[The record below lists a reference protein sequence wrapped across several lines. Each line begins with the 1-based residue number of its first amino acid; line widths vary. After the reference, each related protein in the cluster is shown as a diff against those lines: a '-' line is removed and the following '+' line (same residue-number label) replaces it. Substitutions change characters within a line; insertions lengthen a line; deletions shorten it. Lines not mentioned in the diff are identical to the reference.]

1 MNPPVLLCQRPYSQ
15 LYLFHSPDYS
25 EPVVLKVLSAE
36 LPSQAQLEALNNEY
50 NLTQDLNSVFVRRAL
65 QRSQWQGKPALLLE
79 YVSGQTLSAYFETP
93 KSEALFLHIALQLA
107 QALGEIHAQGVIH
120 QDLNPQNILIEPE
133 SLTLKLIDFGLGL
146 SHRHAAEI
154 PSALLTG
161 TWAYLS
167 PEQTGRTSQK
177 VDQRSDLYA
186 LGVTLYE
193 LLTGQLPFVAEDELG
208 MIYAHLAKTPLAP
221 ESLLQN
227 PSPVLQSLSKVI
239 LKLLAKH
246 PEHRYQSAQ
255 GLFDDLS
262 FIAAR
267 AEQAAALLTFQPGES
282 ESRQNLK
289 IPVRLYGREAE
300 VKTLLGGFQ
309 SLQVS
314 PEQPAQV
321 VLIAGPSGSGKS
333 FLVHEIQQPLF
344 ELHGFFIF
352 AGKYDQYQKHLPYS
366 AFVQGITHFV
376 QQILT
381 ESPENVAKWRE
392 RVLNALGSSAQVVI
406 DMIPALRHLLGAQ
419 PDVVDLEPHEEQS
432 RIRHLLKRLIEV
444 LASLERPLVIFID
457 DLQWGDR
464 ASLNLLKDL
473 ALEPVLPGL
482 LLIGAYRDN
491 ETSQDHLLNQIV
503 AELAAENRAP
513 EQIRLEN
520 LQANQIAALLSD
532 TLVLPLADTA
542 ELAHWVFQKTQ
553 GNAFFVHQFL
563 YDLHRQGLLYFSLSD
578 QQWCWKLADIQ
589 AQNVTDN
596 VVSLL
601 TETIQ
606 TLPAGAQTLLKWGA
620 CLGNHFDASVAGQA
634 AALSTLAVQTAFQAL
649 SDAGLL
655 VSVNAP
661 KGILPCRFLHDR
673 VQQAA
678 YALLSAS
685 ERPEVHLRIGRLLL
699 DSTAEDDLQ
708 SLNFE
713 RVYHLNLGRLLL
725 QDPAEKRHLAQLNLW
740 AAQHSRRS
748 AAYDDVLELTGIGLA
763 LLTEAAWQR
772 EYDLVFE
779 LSLLQIE
786 ATFVI
791 GQNERGE
798 LLYPRLLK
806 EARTPQDRVRV
817 FYLQLTL
824 YSQQRRYKEAIVVF
838 LNALEALGEDP
849 PRQTWQQVLQFG
861 RASLA
866 LKQRLK
872 GRDIQRLADLPEM
885 TDPHSLV
892 LAQLLGTS
900 LDILM
905 AADQKLL
912 FGLVVAKLVKLSLE
926 KGNADIS
933 ALAYVF
939 YGASRQQLFGDY
951 ASGRQFAQLALRLAE
966 RSANP
971 ILKNKV
977 YSAEG
982 LLLSPFY
989 KHLQFSING
998 FQAGLALLKAE
1009 GNLMYAAYNIYFL
1022 MSFGFVK
1029 GTPLKEL
1036 YQEGLSYFPLLASEH
1051 RKLHQEMLLDAM
1063 IEPLLTFTHPE
1074 QVAQIEALF
1083 NPDLLKTHADSPLLL
1098 SHYYAIHLR
1107 SAYLLGNFDFALRI
1121 LLPATASFDRS
1132 QTLLYCIDGSFYAG
1146 LTWIKALQKGVFPDG
1161 SSAHKAR
1168 TALAKIFKRFAFWAQ
1183 LAPVNFE
1190 HNYLLLKAEK
1200 QHLEKDFLG
1209 ALKSYDA
1216 AIQAAETH
1224 GFQHVQALGNHL
1236 AGQACFE
1243 EKQTRLALVYLS
1255 AAHRGYL
1262 QWGALALLSR
1272 LEREFPSLVSQLSQA
1287 DIERVFGGRTTSPAS
1302 LETSHLD
1309 LLSLIKA
1316 SQALS
1321 EAVELNS
1328 LLEKLLLI
1336 VMENA
1341 GAQKAVLLLPKPES
1355 PDWYIEAWAG
1365 AEGGV
1370 TIGSQALAET
1380 RLLAQGVVNYV
1391 LRTQSSVLLE
1401 NACQQGDFMQDS
1413 YILEQQTRSLL
1424 CLPLLKQGQLQ
1435 GVLYMENNLTP
1446 GAFTAEHIQTLN
1458 VLSSQASI
1466 SLENAQLYRL
1476 MREQNILLEEKVSAR
1491 TAELMLAK
1499 EGAEVANQAKSRFL
1513 ANMSHEIRTPL
1524 NAIIGFSRLLQQNK
1538 ALPPDDAEKLD
1549 IVVHSGEHL
1558 LTLINDTLEM
1568 AKIEAGTTQFELT
1581 DFDLHALLRELQ
1593 NMLLLKATSK
1603 GLKLEMT
1610 IDPAVPRAIR
1620 ADAQKLRQLLINFL
1634 TNGIKYTPQGWVHL
1648 AVFAKELSG
1657 PEPRLCFE
1665 ISDSGT
1671 GIGEADL
1678 NAIFEPFMQA
1688 EQAEGFREG
1697 VGLGL
1702 SISQNLIKKMG
1713 GTLSV
1718 SSSLG
1723 KGSCFAFE
1731 LPLLLAQIEPL
1742 PHNAVQK
1749 VIGLQ
1754 AGQKAWR
1761 ILIVDDDAN
1770 NRALLQHYLA
1780 PLGFELAQA
1789 GNGQVGLALA
1799 ETFRPHLVLMDMRMP
1814 VMDGYLATSRLM
1826 SESQSWPEQPVV
1838 VAVTASA
1845 FEDQRQE
1852 VLAAGCQDFLRKPV
1866 SEESVLAVIAK
1877 FLPVIYRYAESDS
1890 ASLQPNTSW
1899 TPEQIAKALHTVPL
1913 ALRQALREATESAQ
1927 MEAIDDLI
1935 AELRLSSDELA
1946 QVLQDAAACFDYDL
1960 ILDLLNAAESV

>member
-1 MNPPVLLCQRPYSQ
+1 MKQPELLCLRPYSQ
-15 LYLFHSPDYS
+15 LYLFHSPDYPQ
-25 EPVVLKVLSAE
+25 PVVLKVLSAE
-36 LPSQAQLEALNNEY
+36 LPSQAQLDALNNEF
-50 NLTQDLNSVFVRRAL
+50 NLTQHLDSVFVRRAL

-79 YVSGQTLSAYFETP
+79 YVPGQTLRDFFSSP
-93 KSEALFLHIALQLA
+93 QPQALLLQIALQLA
-107 QALGEIHAQGVIH
+107 QALADIHAQGVIH

-133 SLTLKLIDFGLGL
+133 THALKLIDFGLGL
-146 SHRHAAEI
+146 SPTQAEI

-167 PEQTGRTSQK
+167 PEQTGRTAQK

-193 LLTGQLPFVAEDELG
+193 LMTGQMPFVAEDELG
-208 MIYAHLAKTPLAP
+208 MIYAHLAKIPRAP
-221 ESLLQN
+221 DVLLSN
-227 PSPVLQSLSKVI
+227 PTPVLQALSKVI

-246 PEHRYQSAQ
+246 PEDRYQSAQ
-255 GLFDDLS
+255 GLVEDLGL
-262 FIAAR
+262 IAACSD
-267 AEQAAALLTFQPGES
+267 QTTALLAFTPGES
-282 ESRQNLK
+282 ESRLALK
-289 IPVRLYGREAE
+289 IPAKLYGREREIKA
-300 VKTLLGGFQ
+300 LLGVFQ
-309 SLQVS
+309 ALQAT
-314 PEQPAQV
+314 PNQPAQV
-321 VLIAGPSGSGKS
+321 VLIAGASGSGKS

-381 ESPENVAKWRE
+381 ESPEHVAKWRE
-392 RVLNALGSSAQVVI
+392 RVLSALGSSAQVVMA
-406 DMIPALRHLLGAQ
+406 MIPALRHLLGEQ
-419 PDVVDLEPHEEQS
+419 PDVVALEPHEEQN

-457 DLQWGDR
+457 DLQWADR

-491 ETSQDHLLNQIV
+491 ETPSDHLLSQIV
-503 AELAAENRAP
+503 TDLAAEGRAP
-513 EQIRLEN
+513 ERIQLLN
-520 LQANQIAALLSD
+520 LQASQIARLLADTLLLS
-532 TLVLPLADTA
+532 VAQTA
-542 ELAHWVFQKTQ
+542 ELAHGVFQKTQ

-563 YDLHRQGLLYFSLSD
+563 YDLHRQGLLYFEFGR

-601 TETIQ
+601 TEKIQ
-606 TLPAGAQTLLKWGA
+606 TQPAAAQILLKWGA
-620 CLGNHFDASVAGQA
+620 CLGNRFDALVAGQA
-634 AALSTLAVQTAFQAL
+634 AGLSRFDVQAAVKQL
-649 SDAGLL
+649 SETGLL
-655 VSVNAP
+655 VPLPSP
-661 KGILPCRFLHDR
+661 KATLLCRFLHDR

-678 YALLSAS
+678 YALLTAL
-685 ERPEVHLRIGRLLL
+685 ELPEVHLKIGRLLL
-699 DSTAEDDLQ
+699 ASTAEDDLQ

-725 QDPAEKRHLAQLNLW
+725 QDSAEKRHLAQLNLW

-748 AAYDDVLELTGIGLA
+748 AAYEDVMELTGIALA
-763 LLTEAAWQR
+763 LLGEAAWQSD
-772 EYDLVFE
+772 YTLMFE

-791 GQNERGE
+791 GQNERSE
-798 LLYPRLLK
+798 ELYPRLVK
-806 EARTPQDRVRV
+806 EARTPQDQARV

-838 LNALEALGEDP
+838 LTALEALGEGL
-849 PRQTWQQVLQFG
+849 PRQPWQQALQFG
-861 RASLA
+861 VVLLS
-866 LKQRLK
+866 LKQRFK
-872 GRDIQRLADLPEM
+872 RREIVHLADLPEM

-892 LAQLLGTS
+892 LAQLMGTS

-926 KGNADIS
+926 KGNAEIS
-933 ALAYVF
+933 ALAYAF
-939 YGASRQQLFGDY
+939 YGASRQQLFGDFTS
-951 ASGRQFAQLALRLAE
+951 ARQFALLALNLAE
-966 RSANP
+966 RSNNP

-977 YSAEG
+977 YASYG
-982 LLLSPFY
+982 LLLNPFY
-989 KHLQFSING
+989 QHIQVSIDRL
-998 FQAGLALLKAE
+998 QAGLDLLKAE

-1022 MSFGFVK
+1022 SSFGFVR

-1036 YQEGLSYFPLLASEH
+1036 HQVGLSYLPLLASEH
-1051 RKLHQEMLLDAM
+1051 RKQYQEMSLEAM
-1063 IEPLLTFTHPE
+1063 IEPLLTFTQPE
-1074 QVAQIEALF
+1074 QVKQLADKF
-1083 NPDLLKTHADSPLLL
+1083 NSEWVKSHHDSPLLI
-1098 SHYYAIHLR
+1098 SHYYCVYLR
-1107 SAYLLGNFDFALRI
+1107 SAYLLGNRDFALQI
-1121 LLPATASFDRS
+1121 LLPASAAFEQS
-1132 QTLLYCIDGSFYAG
+1132 QAFIYGIDGAFYAALIWCQG
-1146 LTWIKALQKGVFPDG
+1146 LKTGVLPQG
-1161 SSAHKAR
+1161 YSAHQAR
-1168 TALAKIFKRFAFWAQ
+1168 SKLAKIFKRMGFLAQ
-1183 LAPVNFE
+1183 LSPVNFE
-1190 HNYLLLKAEK
+1190 HNYLLIKAEK
-1200 QHLEKDFLG
+1200 QHLNGDFLG

-1216 AIQAAETH
+1216 AIQAAESH
-1224 GFQHVQALGNHL
+1224 GFQHVQALANHL
-1236 AGQACFE
+1236 AGQACFAE
-1243 EKQTRLALVYLS
+1243 NQTRLALVYLS

-1262 QWGALALLSR
+1262 QWGAPALLSR
-1272 LEREFPSLVSQLSQA
+1272 LEREFPSLVAQLSQA
-1287 DIERVFGGRTTSPAS
+1287 DIERVFGGKTTSPAS

-1321 EAVELNS
+1321 EVVELHS

-1341 GAQKAVLLLPKPES
+1341 GAQKGFLLLPKPES
-1355 PDWYIEAWAG
+1355 KDWFIEARAG

-1380 RLLAQGVVNYV
+1380 HLLAQGVVNYV

-1435 GVLYMENNLTP
+1435 GILYLENNLTP
-1446 GAFTAEHIQTLN
+1446 GAFTPEHIQTLN
-1458 VLSSQASI
+1458 VLSSQAAI
-1466 SLENAQLYRL
+1466 SLENAQLYQL
-1476 MREQNILLEEKVSAR
+1476 MREQNWVLEEKVSAR

-1538 ALPPDDAEKLD
+1538 ALPAEDAEKLE

-1568 AKIEAGTTQFELT
+1568 AKIEAGTTQFDLT

-1593 NMLLLKATSK
+1593 NMLQLKASSK
-1603 GLKLEMT
+1603 GLALDIS
-1610 IDPAVPRAIR
+1610 IDPAVPRGIR

-1634 TNGIKYTPQGWVHL
+1634 TNGIKYTSQGWVHL
-1648 AVFAKELSG
+1648 AVFHKEG
-1657 PEPRLCFE
+1657 AEAGARLCFE

-1671 GIGEADL
+1671 GIAQADL
-1678 NAIFEPFMQA
+1678 NTIFEPFMQA

-1702 SISQNLIKKMG
+1702 AISQNLIKKMG

-1718 SSSLG
+1718 SSTLG

-1731 LPLLLAQIEPL
+1731 LPLQLAETAL
-1742 PHNAVQK
+1742 PTQRVVQK
-1749 VIGLQ
+1749 VVGLLS
-1754 AGQKAWR
+1754 AEKVWR

-1789 GNGQVGLALA
+1789 GNGQMGLALA

-1814 VMDGYLATSRLM
+1814 VMDGYLATAKLIR
-1826 SESQSWPEQPVV
+1826 ESQDWEEPPVV

-1866 SEESVLAVIAK
+1866 SEEAVLDVIAR
-1877 FLPVIYRYAESDS
+1877 FLPVVYRYAEPD
-1890 ASLQPNTSW
+1890 LVQPNRSW
-1899 TPEQIAKALHTVPL
+1899 TWEQSVAALQTAPL

-1927 MEAIDDLI
+1927 MESIDQVI
-1935 AELRLSSDELA
+1935 QSLRETSEALA
-1946 QVLQDAAACFDYDL
+1946 QALESAATCFDYDQ
-1960 ILDLLNAAESV
+1960 ILALLNAADSV